1 MKLKIYILLP
11 FFLLLGACGGG
22 SSGSD
27 DVGNGLITFTI
38 ILNANCEGR
47 LNSVD
52 VIFDG
57 RNIATLT
64 PGDSTTIEIRTGQH
78 TIEGIADNGGRF
90 GPIERVL
97 EFSGS
102 TQTLNCSS

>member
-1 MKLKIYILLP
+1 MKLKQ
-11 FFLLLGACGGG
+11 LLLIPLFAVLVACGGG
-22 SSGSD
+22 GSESTETSS
-27 DVGNGLITFTI
+27 ITFTI
-38 ILNANCEGR
+38 ILNANCDGR
-47 LNSVD
+47 LNSVE

-64 PGDSTTIEIRTGQH
+64 PGDSTTIQTTPGQH

-102 TQTLNCSS
+102 SQTLNCSS